1 MLFKNL
7 PDQVPLQLFEQYY
20 QDAENN
26 NQPIAEAGCIS
37 SVDKD
42 GKPHSRFVNFKYFF
56 EDNLI
61 FFSSYSSNKAE
72 DFKLNQNVAIN
83 FWWSNTNVQI
93 RLEGQISKCSVKF
106 SDEHFYGREVGKN
119 IAAIVSNQSR
129 EIESYEVLEARYE
142 KIKSD
147 IEEGRIDEIRPE
159 DWGGFQISV
168 SYFEFWEA
176 NNDRLNYREC
186 YSLEQ
191 GEWRK
196 FFLQS

>member
-1 MLFKNL
+1 M
-7 PDQVPLQLFEQYY
+7 E
-20 QDAENN
+20 E
-26 NQPIAEAGCIS
+26 IE
-37 SVDKD
+37 
-42 GKPHSRFVNFKYFF
+42 
-56 EDNLI
+56 
-61 FFSSYSSNKAE
+61 
-72 DFKLNQNVAIN
+72 
-83 FWWSNTNVQI
+83 
-93 RLEGQISKCSVKF
+93 
-106 SDEHFYGREVGKN
+106 N

-129 EIESYEVLEARYE
+129 EIESYEVLEAKYE

-147 IEEGRIDEIRPE
+147 IEEGRIDEIRPK
-159 DWGGFQISV
+159 DWGGFQISI

>member
-7 PDQVPLQLFEQYY
+7 PDQVPFQLFEQYY

-72 DFKLNQNVAIN
+72 DFKLIEIFSGLDRPWSLTFKNQNEILITEK
-83 FWWSNTNVQI
+83 S
-93 RLEGQISKCSVKF
+93 GQILLVNL
-106 SDEHFYGREVGKN
+106 N
-119 IAAIVSNQSR
+119 II
-129 EIESYEVLEARYE
+129 
-142 KIKSD
+142 
-147 IEEGRIDEIRPE
+147 
-159 DWGGFQISV
+159 
-168 SYFEFWEA
+168 
-176 NNDRLNYREC
+176 
-186 YSLEQ
+186 
-191 GEWRK
+191 
-196 FFLQS
+196 

>member
-7 PDQVPLQLFEQYY
+7 PDQEPFQLFEQYY

-26 NQPIAEAGCIS
+26 NQSIAESGCIS

-72 DFKLNQNVAIN
+72 DFKFNQNVGFD

-106 SDEHFYGREVGKN
+106 SDEHFYGRDIGKN

-129 EIESYEVLEARYE
+129 EIESMKCSKQNMKKLKAIE
-142 KIKSD
+142 KK
-147 IEEGRIDEIRPE
+147 EE
-159 DWGGFQISV
+159 
-168 SYFEFWEA
+168 
-176 NNDRLNYREC
+176 
-186 YSLEQ
+186 
-191 GEWRK
+191 
-196 FFLQS
+196 

>member
-1 MLFKNL
+1 MKKIILFLIIILIQTINL
-7 PDQVPLQLFEQYY
+7 K
-20 QDAENN
+20 
-26 NQPIAEAGCIS
+26 S
-37 SVDKD
+37 
-42 GKPHSRFVNFKYFF
+42 
-56 EDNLI
+56 
-61 FFSSYSSNKAE
+61 E

-129 EIESYEVLEARYE
+129 EIESYEVLEAKYE

-191 GEWRK
+191 GKWRK